1 MINQR
6 SVAEIG
12 FPGTVEIC
20 FEGMSIH
27 TISVLA
33 VDGDQFKS
41 FRLSGDKLT
50 ELAIETID
58 NL

>member
-6 SVAEIG
+6 TAAEIG

-20 FEGMSIH
+20 VEGMAIH

-33 VDGDQFKS
+33 VDVDQFKS
-41 FRLSGDKLT
+41 FRLSGDKST